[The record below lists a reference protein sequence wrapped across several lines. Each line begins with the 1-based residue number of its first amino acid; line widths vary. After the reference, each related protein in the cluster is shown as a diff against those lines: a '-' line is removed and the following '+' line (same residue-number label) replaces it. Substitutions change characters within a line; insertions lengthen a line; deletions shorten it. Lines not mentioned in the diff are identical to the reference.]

1 MEEMRGRWSPQPIIL
16 PSWIFFHSIFHSPM
30 SQFIVQNALLIIIAV
45 IAAVSLAMPLINTRR
60 FGPMVSSEQA
70 VSLINKQNALVVD
83 VRAQKDYKRVRI
95 ANSVNIPANEI
106 QNRLGEL
113 SKDRTII
120 VVDNS
125 GNMSAAASKL
135 LRGVGFTK
143 VYVLDSGLV
152 GWMRDKLPLES

>member
-1 MEEMRGRWSPQPIIL
+1 
-16 PSWIFFHSIFHSPM
+16 M

-83 VRAQKDYKRVRI
+83 VRAQKDFKRVRI

-143 VYVLDSGLV
+143 VYVLDIGLV

>member
-1 MEEMRGRWSPQPIIL
+1 
-16 PSWIFFHSIFHSPM
+16 M

-83 VRAQKDYKRVRI
+83 VRAQKDFKRVRI

-135 LRGVGFTK
+135 LHGVGFTK

>member
-1 MEEMRGRWSPQPIIL
+1 M
-16 PSWIFFHSIFHSPM
+16 
-30 SQFIVQNALLIIIAV
+30 IVQNALLIIIAV

-83 VRAQKDYKRVRI
+83 VRAQKDFKRVRI

>member
-1 MEEMRGRWSPQPIIL
+1 
-16 PSWIFFHSIFHSPM
+16 M

-83 VRAQKDYKRVRI
+83 VRAQKYFKRVRI

>member
-1 MEEMRGRWSPQPIIL
+1 
-16 PSWIFFHSIFHSPM
+16 M

-83 VRAQKDYKRVRI
+83 VRAQKDFKRVRI

-135 LRGVGFTK
+135 LRGGGFTK

>member
-1 MEEMRGRWSPQPIIL
+1 
-16 PSWIFFHSIFHSPM
+16 M

-60 FGPMVSSEQA
+60 FGPMVSAEQA
-70 VSLINKQNALVVD
+70 VSLIIKQNALVVD
-83 VRAQKDYKRVRI
+83 VRAQKDFKRVRI

>member
-1 MEEMRGRWSPQPIIL
+1 
-16 PSWIFFHSIFHSPM
+16 M

-83 VRAQKDYKRVRI
+83 VRAQKDFKRVRI

-152 GWMRDKLPLES
+152 VWMRDKLPLES

>member
-1 MEEMRGRWSPQPIIL
+1 
-16 PSWIFFHSIFHSPM
+16 M

-83 VRAQKDYKRVRI
+83 VRAKKDFKRVRI

>member
-1 MEEMRGRWSPQPIIL
+1 
-16 PSWIFFHSIFHSPM
+16 M

-83 VRAQKDYKRVRI
+83 VRAQKDFKRLRI

>member
-1 MEEMRGRWSPQPIIL
+1 
-16 PSWIFFHSIFHSPM
+16 M

-83 VRAQKDYKRVRI
+83 VRAQKDFKRVRI

-152 GWMRDKLPLES
+152 GWMSDKLPLES

>member
-1 MEEMRGRWSPQPIIL
+1 
-16 PSWIFFHSIFHSPM
+16 M

-83 VRAQKDYKRVRI
+83 VRAQKDFKRVRI

-152 GWMRDKLPLES
+152 GWMRDKQPLES

>member
-1 MEEMRGRWSPQPIIL
+1 
-16 PSWIFFHSIFHSPM
+16 M

-45 IAAVSLAMPLINTRR
+45 IAAVSLAMPLINTRC

-83 VRAQKDYKRVRI
+83 VRAQKDFKRVRI

>member
-1 MEEMRGRWSPQPIIL
+1 
-16 PSWIFFHSIFHSPM
+16 M

-45 IAAVSLAMPLINTRR
+45 IAAVSLAMSLINTRR

-83 VRAQKDYKRVRI
+83 VRAQKDFKRVRI

>member
-1 MEEMRGRWSPQPIIL
+1 
-16 PSWIFFHSIFHSPM
+16 M

-83 VRAQKDYKRVRI
+83 VRAQKDFKRVRI

-106 QNRLGEL
+106 QNRLGAL

>member
-1 MEEMRGRWSPQPIIL
+1 
-16 PSWIFFHSIFHSPM
+16 M

-83 VRAQKDYKRVRI
+83 VRAQKDFKRVRI

-106 QNRLGEL
+106 QNRLSSSQRTVRLL
-113 SKDRTII
+113 SSTTRGICLQQHQ
-120 VVDNS
+120 S
-125 GNMSAAASKL
+125 FCAAWAL
-135 LRGVGFTK
+135 LRFTCLTA
-143 VYVLDSGLV
+143 VSLAGCATSCPLNPEDSSPYIKILV
-152 GWMRDKLPLES
+152 CAAHWY

>member
-1 MEEMRGRWSPQPIIL
+1 
-16 PSWIFFHSIFHSPM
+16 M

-83 VRAQKDYKRVRI
+83 VRAQKDFKRVRI

-125 GNMSAAASKL
+125 GNMAAAASKL

>member
-1 MEEMRGRWSPQPIIL
+1 
-16 PSWIFFHSIFHSPM
+16 M

-83 VRAQKDYKRVRI
+83 VRAQKDFKRVRI

-125 GNMSAAASKL
+125 GNMSVAASKL

>member
-1 MEEMRGRWSPQPIIL
+1 
-16 PSWIFFHSIFHSPM
+16 M

-83 VRAQKDYKRVRI
+83 VRAQKDFKRVRI

-113 SKDRTII
+113 SKDCTII

>member
-1 MEEMRGRWSPQPIIL
+1 
-16 PSWIFFHSIFHSPM
+16 M
-30 SQFIVQNALLIIIAV
+30 SQFIVQNSLLIIIAV

-83 VRAQKDYKRVRI
+83 VRAQKDFKRVRI

>member
-1 MEEMRGRWSPQPIIL
+1 
-16 PSWIFFHSIFHSPM
+16 M

-113 SKDRTII
+113 SKDRRII

-135 LRGVGFTK
+135 VRGVGFTK

>member
-1 MEEMRGRWSPQPIIL
+1 
-16 PSWIFFHSIFHSPM
+16 M
-30 SQFIVQNALLIIIAV
+30 SQFIVQNALLIIFAV

-83 VRAQKDYKRVRI
+83 VRAQKDFKRVRI
-95 ANSVNIPANEI
+95 ANSVNIPGNEI

>member
-1 MEEMRGRWSPQPIIL
+1 
-16 PSWIFFHSIFHSPM
+16 M

-83 VRAQKDYKRVRI
+83 VRAQKDFKRVRI

-106 QNRLGEL
+106 QNRQGEL

>member
-1 MEEMRGRWSPQPIIL
+1 
-16 PSWIFFHSIFHSPM
+16 M

-83 VRAQKDYKRVRI
+83 VRAQKDFKRVRI
-95 ANSVNIPANEI
+95 ANSVDIPANEI

>member
-1 MEEMRGRWSPQPIIL
+1 
-16 PSWIFFHSIFHSPM
+16 M

-70 VSLINKQNALVVD
+70 VTLINKQNALVVD
-83 VRAQKDYKRVRI
+83 VRAQKDFKRVRI

>member
-1 MEEMRGRWSPQPIIL
+1 
-16 PSWIFFHSIFHSPM
+16 M

-83 VRAQKDYKRVRI
+83 VRAQKDFKRVRI

-113 SKDRTII
+113 SEDRTII

>member
-1 MEEMRGRWSPQPIIL
+1 
-16 PSWIFFHSIFHSPM
+16 M

-45 IAAVSLAMPLINTRR
+45 IAAVSLAMPLLNTRR

-83 VRAQKDYKRVRI
+83 VRAQKDFKRVRI

>member
-1 MEEMRGRWSPQPIIL
+1 
-16 PSWIFFHSIFHSPM
+16 M

-83 VRAQKDYKRVRI
+83 VRAQKDFKRVRI

-106 QNRLGEL
+106 QNRLGER

>member
-1 MEEMRGRWSPQPIIL
+1 MVAATYNPTFLGIFPID
-16 PSWIFFHSIFHSPM
+16 FHSPM

-83 VRAQKDYKRVRI
+83 VRAQKDFKRVRI

>member
-1 MEEMRGRWSPQPIIL
+1 M
-16 PSWIFFHSIFHSPM
+16 F
-30 SQFIVQNALLIIIAV
+30 QFIVQNALLIIIAV

-83 VRAQKDYKRVRI
+83 VRAQKDFKRVRI

>member
-1 MEEMRGRWSPQPIIL
+1 
-16 PSWIFFHSIFHSPM
+16 M

-45 IAAVSLAMPLINTRR
+45 IAAVALAMPLINTRR

-83 VRAQKDYKRVRI
+83 VRAQKDFKRVRI

>member
-1 MEEMRGRWSPQPIIL
+1 
-16 PSWIFFHSIFHSPM
+16 M

-70 VSLINKQNALVVD
+70 VSLINKQNALVAD
-83 VRAQKDYKRVRI
+83 VRAQKDFKRVRI

>member
-1 MEEMRGRWSPQPIIL
+1 MP
-16 PSWIFFHSIFHSPM
+16 
-30 SQFIVQNALLIIIAV
+30 QFIVQNALLIIIAV

-83 VRAQKDYKRVRI
+83 VRAQKDFKRVRI

>member
-1 MEEMRGRWSPQPIIL
+1 
-16 PSWIFFHSIFHSPM
+16 M

-83 VRAQKDYKRVRI
+83 VRAQKDFKRVRI

-135 LRGVGFTK
+135 LGGVGFTK

>member
-1 MEEMRGRWSPQPIIL
+1 
-16 PSWIFFHSIFHSPM
+16 M

-83 VRAQKDYKRVRI
+83 VRAQKDFKRVRI

-125 GNMSAAASKL
+125 GNMSEAASKL

>member
-1 MEEMRGRWSPQPIIL
+1 
-16 PSWIFFHSIFHSPM
+16 M

-70 VSLINKQNALVVD
+70 VSLINKQSALVVD
-83 VRAQKDYKRVRI
+83 VRAQKDFKRVRI

>member
-1 MEEMRGRWSPQPIIL
+1 
-16 PSWIFFHSIFHSPM
+16 M

-45 IAAVSLAMPLINTRR
+45 IAAVSLAMPFINTRR

-83 VRAQKDYKRVRI
+83 VRAQKDFKRVRI

-113 SKDRTII
+113 SKGRTII

>member
-1 MEEMRGRWSPQPIIL
+1 
-16 PSWIFFHSIFHSPM
+16 M
-30 SQFIVQNALLIIIAV
+30 SQFIVQNARLIIIAV

-83 VRAQKDYKRVRI
+83 VRAQKDFKRVRI

>member
-1 MEEMRGRWSPQPIIL
+1 
-16 PSWIFFHSIFHSPM
+16 M

-83 VRAQKDYKRVRI
+83 VRAQKDFKRVRI

-106 QNRLGEL
+106 QTRLGEL

>member
-1 MEEMRGRWSPQPIIL
+1 
-16 PSWIFFHSIFHSPM
+16 M

-83 VRAQKDYKRVRI
+83 VRAQKDFKRVRI

-106 QNRLGEL
+106 QNLLGEL

>member
-1 MEEMRGRWSPQPIIL
+1 
-16 PSWIFFHSIFHSPM
+16 M

-83 VRAQKDYKRVRI
+83 VRAQKDFKRVRI

-143 VYVLDSGLV
+143 VYVLDSGLL